1 MLYGMLM
8 RTLVKFPNN
17 PSRSISTATAVRLA
31 GIIKG

>member
-8 RTLVKFPNN
+8 RTLVKF